1 MSTKNR
7 KQIIES
13 VKTHNKVLVKNLLL
27 EKASPTA
34 LGTIQNIA
42 DMGALVSGLLGG
54 GLMFVPGLQPV
65 GAGLLTMSR
74 TAGLV
79 GAGTAALRAA
89 DRQFNPDSHEVLP
102 AAALATD
109 ALIGGAG
116 WHLTGRGIK
125 AAKNVDDQINKVVE
139 FRNNLQRNRTAAAQ
153 AEIDAIDNYNTLTNQ
168 QASKYQIDRAAKEID
183 AAKDVVTQYSDDP
196 VTKLARIDPGVL
208 AVNNAKA
215 MSASRKNLF
224 DIDRLGTPQRWLVGS
239 DELIDLDRINA
250 FVNARGGAIKSKNQ
264 LGNLKGIPGGKETAK
279 RIARTV
285 GLSNVVNLVRPQGMI
300 GQVKEG
306 DPNYNQSVFGRAV
319 RGPDTFNPFG
329 RSSLPFRMRVRPA
342 PGILSSQELVGQ
354 EQQYPSSSLLNAWYA
369 TRGGLLPN

>member
-34 LGTIQNIA
+34 LGTVQNVA

-54 GLMFVPGLQPV
+54 GLLFVPGLQPV
-65 GAGLLTMSR
+65 GAGLLAMSR
-74 TAGLV
+74 TAGAV
-79 GAGTAALRAA
+79 GAGAGALRWA

-102 AAALATD
+102 AGALLTG
-109 ALIGGAG
+109 ALISGAG
-116 WHLTGRGIK
+116 GIASKSALK
-125 AAKNVDDQINKVVE
+125 AAKNVDTQINKVVD

-183 AAKDVVTQYSDDP
+183 AARDAIKKYTPDP
-196 VTKLARIDPGVL
+196 TTGLAPIDPGL
-208 AVNNAKA
+208 LTSNNAKA
-215 MSASRKNLF
+215 NAGIWSRTTSVTGDPIRSL
-224 DIDRLGTPQRWLVGS
+224 IGS
-239 DELIDLDRINA
+239 SELTDLNRINA
-250 FVNARGGAIKSKNQ
+250 FVNARGGVIKSKNQ
-264 LGNLKGIPGGKETAK
+264 LGNLEFIPGGSETGK

-285 GLSNVVNLVRPQGMI
+285 GLPNVVNLVRPQGMI

-306 DPNYNQSVFGRAV
+306 DPNYNQSVFGRAAL
-319 RGPDTFNPFG
+319 GPDTFNPLG
-329 RSSLPFRMRVRPA
+329 RSSLSTRYRVRPA
-342 PGILSSQELVGQ
+342 PGILSPQELVGQ

-369 TRGGLLPN
+369 LRGGGINF